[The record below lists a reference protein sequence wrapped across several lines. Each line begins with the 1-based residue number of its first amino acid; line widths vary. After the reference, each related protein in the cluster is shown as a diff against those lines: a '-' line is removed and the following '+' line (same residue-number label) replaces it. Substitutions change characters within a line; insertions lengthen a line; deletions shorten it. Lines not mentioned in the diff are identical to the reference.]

1 MSRITFYFFGGFHAE
16 TSANKAI
23 DLPTDK
29 VRALLAYLLLQPDQ
43 PHRREQ
49 LAALLWPEG
58 EGSTSLRNLRQSLYR
73 LNKALDAAAPGLFS
87 KLCSVTR
94 RDVTLHGGLVRTDT
108 ADFWTGVSLP
118 AQHQHNSLAECT
130 TCREAVAAA
139 VELYRGELLAG
150 LTLSDAPDF
159 EAWLTGQRQ
168 QHHLTLLSALA
179 ALADCALTDR
189 DFVGAHAYAQRQL
202 DLEPWLEVAHRQ
214 AMRGLV
220 GMGQRTAAME
230 QFHRCRTALAE
241 ELGVDPEPETVAL
254 YQELLEPAAVSLPAS
269 ISAPLPTPRLPA
281 TNLPALLSSFVGRQN
296 EMEAIHQLL
305 QDNRLLTLTGP
316 GGSGKT
322 RLAVESGQRL
332 LAVYPHGVWL
342 VELADLTDPARVIH
356 AIAHSLGV
364 GEREGQPLRRLVT
377 DFLAARGLLLIVDN
391 CEHLLNA
398 CAANAEFI
406 LAHCPG
412 VRILATSREP
422 LGIFG
427 EQLYAVPPLP
437 FPAFTRLGAM
447 PQDAVPQ
454 DAAPQD
460 VHTLMDVA
468 AVRLFVERAA
478 AHRPGFALSG
488 ENAESIVQ
496 ICQRLD
502 GMPLA
507 LELAAARVRALSPA
521 RIAALL
527 DERFSL
533 LTSGSRTALPRQ
545 QTLRA
550 LIDWSYD
557 LLSPAEQR
565 LFRRLAVFAG
575 GALMSGVEAVCADPG
590 ARSAVATIDGEP
602 VFELLLRL
610 VDKSLLFARDEA
622 AETRYGMLETI
633 RAYALE
639 RLVDAGEADAMAL
652 RHARHY
658 TDLAAVAEMEL
669 VGGEE
674 FTWLQRLGR
683 EDENLRS
690 ALQWAFGDAQNT
702 PWLRGQL
709 GLHLTGCLAYYW
721 DATSQLDESRRWL
734 NLAWARVDK
743 RTSPPEQARLA
754 SGLGTLA
761 WRRGHYAEARSLHQQ
776 ALQFYQQAEDDWGI
790 AFALHNVAVQYDC
803 VGEWVRGRELLQE
816 SIRVAEAGD
825 QPGMLAMALSSLGNH
840 YVSLGEYAEAG
851 PLLEQAVALIRPR
864 GSLRLLGYS
873 LTALLEY
880 QLATGRFRL
889 GWATVDE
896 LEAVATSSEDRAL
909 LVAAWVS
916 RARMLH
922 FDGDHRSAFDA
933 CAAALSLYRS
943 VPLDVYQLEVFE
955 PFAVSL
961 IGIGRADAGLLLLA
975 VCENHRLI
983 SQKRRPPAYEPE
995 IDDALAAAR
1004 SLLSPGEFAAIQA
1017 QAETLTIPQV
1027 LDFALALADGADAPL
1042 PPVGGNAWD
1051 SANAQSVES
1060 V

>member
-1 MSRITFYFFGGFHAE
+1 MPRITFHLFGGFHAE
-16 TSANKAI
+16 TTTNIAV

-29 VRALLAYLLLQPDQ
+29 VRALVAYLLLQPEQ

-73 LNKALDAAAPGLFS
+73 LNKVLDTVVPGLFGEM
-87 KLCSVTR
+87 CSVTR
-94 RDVTLHGGLVRTDT
+94 RDVTLHGELVRTDT
-108 ADFWTGVSLP
+108 ADFWAGVSLP
-118 AQHQHNSLAECT
+118 AQHQHNSLAECA

-159 EAWLTGQRQ
+159 ESWLAGQRQ
-168 QHHLTLLSALA
+168 QYHLALLSALA

-189 DFVGAHAYAQRQL
+189 DFAGAHAYAQRQL

-214 AMRGLV
+214 AMQGLL

-241 ELGVDPEPETVAL
+241 ELGVDPEPKTVAL
-254 YQELLEPAAVSLPAS
+254 YQELLEPAAASPPAS
-269 ISAPLPTPRLPA
+269 VSTPLPPPRLPA
-281 TNLPALLSSFVGRQN
+281 TNLPALLSSFVGRQD

-322 RLAVESGQRL
+322 RLAVECGRAS
-332 LAVYPHGVWL
+332 AAACPDGVVL
-342 VELADLTDPARVIH
+342 IELADLTDPDRVVH
-356 AIAHSLGV
+356 AIAHRLGV
-364 GEREGQPLRRLVT
+364 DEREGHPLAHLMA
-377 DFLAARGLLLIVDN
+377 DFLAPRQMLLILDN

-398 CAANAEFI
+398 AATTAE
-406 LAHCPG
+406 LLLTRCPG

-422 LGIFG
+422 LGISG
-427 EQLYAVPPLP
+427 EQVYPVSPLP
-437 FPAFTRLGAM
+437 LPGVIPSVVMSEDMQALS
-447 PQDAVPQ
+447 DAP
-454 DAAPQD
+454 
-460 VHTLMDVA
+460 
-468 AVRLFVERAA
+468 AVRLFVERAVA
-478 AHRPGFALSG
+478 QRPDFALTID
-488 ENAESIVQ
+488 NAPAVVE
-496 ICQRLD
+496 ICHRLD

-557 LLSPAEQR
+557 LLSPAEQC

-575 GALMSGVEAVCADPG
+575 GALMSGVEAVCADPDAG
-590 ARSAVATIDGEP
+590 LALAAIDGEP

-610 VDKSLLFARDEA
+610 VDKSLLFAREEA
-622 AETRYGMLETI
+622 ADTRYGMLETI

-639 RLVDAGEADAMAL
+639 RLADAGEVDEMAL
-652 RHARHY
+652 CHARYY
-658 TDLAAVAEMEL
+658 TDLAATAEMEL

-674 FTWLQRLGR
+674 FTWFKRLGR
-683 EDENLRS
+683 EDENLRA
-690 ALQWAFGDAQNT
+690 ALGWALGGAPNG
-702 PWLRGQL
+702 PWLRAQL
-709 GLHLTGCLAYYW
+709 GLRLAGCLAYYW

-743 RTSPPEQARLA
+743 RTPAPEQARLA

-761 WRRGHYAEARSLHQQ
+761 WRRGVYAEARVWHQQ

-790 AFALHNVAVQYDC
+790 AFALQNVAVQYEC
-803 VGEWVRGRELLQE
+803 VGDWTRGQKLLQE
-816 SIRVAEAGD
+816 SIRVAEAGG
-825 QPGMLAMALSSLGNH
+825 QSGMLAVALFSLGNH
-840 YVSLGEYAEAG
+840 YVSLGEHEEAG

-864 GSLRLLGYS
+864 GSLRLLGYG
-873 LTALLEY
+873 LAALLEY
-880 QLATGRFRL
+880 QLATGRFHL

-896 LEAVATSSEDRAL
+896 LEAAASSSEDRVL
-909 LVAAWVS
+909 LAAAWIS
-916 RARMLH
+916 RARMLR
-922 FDGDHRSAFDA
+922 FDGKHRSAFDA

-943 VPLDVYQLEVFE
+943 IPLDVHQLNFFE
-955 PFAVSL
+955 PFAISL
-961 IGIGRADAGLLLLA
+961 IGIDRADAGLLLLA

-983 SQKRRPPAYEPE
+983 SQESRPPAYQTE
-995 IDDALAAAR
+995 IDDALATAR
-1004 SLLSPGEFAAIQA
+1004 TFLSPGEFATIQA
-1017 QAETLTIPQV
+1017 QAEILTLQH
-1027 LDFALALADGADAPL
+1027 LLAFSLVLADDVDAPL
-1042 PPVGGNAWD
+1042 PPVESNTWD
-1051 SANAQSVES
+1051 RANVQPIES